1 MCTISITGGKWSFD
15 QPQIMG
21 IINATS
27 DSFFEASRSQSLQQ
41 TIDTIGQMELSGAS
55 IIDIGGQS
63 TRPGAIMISANEEL
77 ENILPIVHE
86 VKKHFPKL
94 YISIDTF
101 RAEVAKYSII
111 MGAHIINDIS
121 CGQYE
126 PSLLDI
132 VSQYQSGYIGMH
144 SNATLDQMH
153 QVVKNRNIIHDV
165 VQFFQERKQ
174 LLSQKNITDWVI
186 DPGFGFG
193 KSIDENFKLVQ
204 QLSSLQT
211 IGLPILLG
219 VSRKSSIYKT
229 LGVTQN
235 EALNGTTVLN
245 TIGLMQGAQ
254 FLRVHDVKE
263 AKQAV
268 TLIAAMQK

>member
-27 DSFFEASRSQSLQQ
+27 DSFFEASRTKSLQQ
-41 TIDTIGQMELSGAS
+41 TIETIGQMELYGAS

-63 TRPGAIMISANEEL
+63 TRPGATMISAHEEL
-77 ENILPIVHE
+77 ESILPIVQE

-94 YISIDTF
+94 YISVDTF

-126 PSLLDI
+126 PSILDI
-132 VSQYQSGYIGMH
+132 VSEYQSGYIGMH
-144 SNATLDQMH
+144 CNATLDQMH
-153 QVVKNRNIIHDV
+153 QVVENRNIINDMIL
-165 VQFFQERKQ
+165 FFQERKK
-174 LLSQKNITDWVI
+174 LLAQKNITDWVI

-193 KSIDENFKLVQ
+193 KSIDENFKIVKE
-204 QLSSLQT
+204 LSSLNT

-254 FLRVHDVKE
+254 ILRVHDVKE
-263 AKQAV
+263 AKEAV
-268 TLIAAMQK
+268 TLVSKMQ

>member
-27 DSFFEASRSQSLQQ
+27 DSFFEASRTQSLQQ

-63 TRPGAIMISANEEL
+63 TRPGATMISANEEL